1 MEFSPQLAIG
11 LAGTGSIQAAGLD
24 NRVLAEPPHLVHI
37 AQYAAALRPRQPHAR
52 VEHAESVQREVL
64 SFELMADEGDD
75 GGADRDQIGLAE
87 VRNKDREQ
95 GAGMARRRDFRSAS
109 EIRLAYQSWS
119 AGSAVAKSRGRAPR
133 SLSVLA
139 VHRSTTRPWHRDRD
153 SNPELCG

>member
-1 MEFSPQLAIG
+1 MEFSPQLAIE

-24 NRVLAEPPHLVHI
+24 NCVLAEPPHLVHI

-95 GAGMARRRDFRSAS
+95 GAGMGQEEGFPFRERNQIGVPVLVGGLRSRQVS
-109 EIRLAYQSWS
+109 GSGTQKLERL
-119 AGSAVAKSRGRAPR
+119 GRAPEYHA
-133 SLSVLA
+133 SMAPGQGLE
-139 VHRSTTRPWHRDRD
+139 P
-153 SNPELCG
+153 